1 MNNFIKI
8 KNLYKIFGNN
18 TTEALNLVKTG
29 LSKEKLLEK
38 TNCVLGLNN
47 INLNIPKGK
56 IHVIMGLSG
65 SGKSTLIR
73 HLNRLIEPTFGE
85 ITIDGVNVLELNNK
99 ELLEYRQKNMSMVF
113 QKFALFPHKTIL
125 ENISYGL
132 MVQNISEEI
141 YQEKS
146 QFWLKRVGLEG
157 YDNYYPNQL
166 SGGMQQR
173 VGLARALATDAE
185 ILLMDEAFSAL
196 DPLIRAEMQDVLI
209 DLQLELKKTIVFI
222 THDLDEALKI
232 GERISILRDGFV
244 VQDDNPQNIIL
255 NPSDDYVSD
264 FIKDINRSRVI
275 KAKSIMTKSVSITK
289 KNVPI
294 IDSEMVLEEVLQ
306 EITKTKNYFVLV
318 KDKKD
323 KINEYEKKTDASER
337 DFIPSDTSLEKFY
350 QSRLG
355 IRMLIGQR
363 IQPRIKNGID
373 VVAIAEKS
381 YERAKTLSL
390 ERFGISPDIEFLG
403 HTCESDWEVSELF
416 GGFCY
421 VRGTFYIFRAIR
433 LSS

>member
-85 ITIDGVNVLELNNK
+85 ITIDGVKVLELNNK

-132 MVQNISEEI
+132 MVQNISEQI
-141 YQEKS
+141 YKEKS

-275 KAKSIMTKSVSITK
+275 KAKSIMTKSVSIK
-289 KNVPI
+289 KENVPI

-318 KDKKD
+318 KDKKN
-323 KINEYEKKTDASER
+323 KIIGRITLNELLTGIQRPRKEIKKYA
-337 DFIPSDTSLEKFY
+337 
-350 QSRLG
+350 
-355 IRMLIGQR
+355 
-363 IQPRIKNGID
+363 
-373 VVAIAEKS
+373 
-381 YERAKTLSL
+381 
-390 ERFGISPDIEFLG
+390 
-403 HTCESDWEVSELF
+403 
-416 GGFCY
+416 
-421 VRGTFYIFRAIR
+421 
-433 LSS
+433 

>member
-99 ELLEYRQKNMSMVF
+99 DLLEYRQKNMSMVF

-132 MVQNISEEI
+132 MVQNISEQI
-141 YQEKS
+141 YKEKS

-275 KAKSIMTKSVSITK
+275 KAKSIMAKSVSITK

-306 EITKTKNYFVLV
+306 EITKTKKYFVLV

-323 KINEYEKKTDASER
+323 KIIGRITLNELLTGIQRPRKEIKKYA
-337 DFIPSDTSLEKFY
+337 
-350 QSRLG
+350 
-355 IRMLIGQR
+355 
-363 IQPRIKNGID
+363 
-373 VVAIAEKS
+373 
-381 YERAKTLSL
+381 
-390 ERFGISPDIEFLG
+390 
-403 HTCESDWEVSELF
+403 
-416 GGFCY
+416 
-421 VRGTFYIFRAIR
+421 
-433 LSS
+433 

>member
-1 MNNFIKI
+1 MNNYIKI
-8 KNLYKIFGNN
+8 KSLYKIFGNN
-18 TTEALNLVKTG
+18 TTEALSLVKEG
-29 LSKEKLLEK
+29 MSKEELLEK
-38 TNCVLGLNN
+38 TNCVLGLND
-47 INLNIPKGK
+47 INLDIPKGK

-85 ITIDGVNVLELNNK
+85 ITINSVNVLKLNNK

-113 QKFALFPHKTIL
+113 QKFALFPHKTIQ

-132 MVQNISEEI
+132 IVQNISEEI
-141 YQEKS
+141 CKEKS

-275 KAKSIMTKSVSITK
+275 QAKSIMTKSVSIK
-289 KNVPI
+289 KENVPI

-323 KINEYEKKTDASER
+323 KIIGRITLNDLLTGIQRPRKEIKKYA
-337 DFIPSDTSLEKFY
+337 
-350 QSRLG
+350 
-355 IRMLIGQR
+355 
-363 IQPRIKNGID
+363 
-373 VVAIAEKS
+373 
-381 YERAKTLSL
+381 
-390 ERFGISPDIEFLG
+390 
-403 HTCESDWEVSELF
+403 
-416 GGFCY
+416 
-421 VRGTFYIFRAIR
+421 
-433 LSS
+433 

>member
-99 ELLEYRQKNMSMVF
+99 DLLEYRQKNMSMVF

-132 MVQNISEEI
+132 MVQNISEQI
-141 YQEKS
+141 YKEKS

-244 VQDDNPQNIIL
+244 VQDDNPQKIIL

-275 KAKSIMTKSVSITK
+275 KAKSIMTKSISITK
-289 KNVPI
+289 ENVPI
-294 IDSEMVLEEVLQ
+294 VDSEMVLEEVLQ

-323 KINEYEKKTDASER
+323 KIIGRITLNKLLTGIQRPRKEIKKYA
-337 DFIPSDTSLEKFY
+337 
-350 QSRLG
+350 
-355 IRMLIGQR
+355 
-363 IQPRIKNGID
+363 
-373 VVAIAEKS
+373 
-381 YERAKTLSL
+381 
-390 ERFGISPDIEFLG
+390 
-403 HTCESDWEVSELF
+403 
-416 GGFCY
+416 
-421 VRGTFYIFRAIR
+421 
-433 LSS
+433 

>member
-1 MNNFIKI
+1 MKNFIKI
-8 KNLYKIFGNN
+8 KNLYKIFGDNA
-18 TTEALNLVKTG
+18 TEALNLVKTG
-29 LSKEKLLEK
+29 ISKEELLEK

-132 MVQNISEEI
+132 MVQNISEQI
-141 YQEKS
+141 YKEKS

-289 KNVPI
+289 ENVPI

-323 KINEYEKKTDASER
+323 KIIGKITLNELLTGIQRPRKEIKKYA
-337 DFIPSDTSLEKFY
+337 
-350 QSRLG
+350 
-355 IRMLIGQR
+355 
-363 IQPRIKNGID
+363 
-373 VVAIAEKS
+373 
-381 YERAKTLSL
+381 
-390 ERFGISPDIEFLG
+390 
-403 HTCESDWEVSELF
+403 
-416 GGFCY
+416 
-421 VRGTFYIFRAIR
+421 
-433 LSS
+433 

>member
-99 ELLEYRQKNMSMVF
+99 DLLEYRQKNMSMVF

-132 MVQNISEEI
+132 MVQNISEQI
-141 YQEKS
+141 YKEKS

-244 VQDDNPQNIIL
+244 VQDDNPQKIIL

-289 KNVPI
+289 ENVPI

-323 KINEYEKKTDASER
+323 KIIGKITLNELLTGIQRPRKEIKKYA
-337 DFIPSDTSLEKFY
+337 
-350 QSRLG
+350 
-355 IRMLIGQR
+355 
-363 IQPRIKNGID
+363 
-373 VVAIAEKS
+373 
-381 YERAKTLSL
+381 
-390 ERFGISPDIEFLG
+390 
-403 HTCESDWEVSELF
+403 
-416 GGFCY
+416 
-421 VRGTFYIFRAIR
+421 
-433 LSS
+433 